1 MTDNKK
7 AEVISVICYNYRNQ
21 RARAEQT
28 MIQLKRERNKVKR
41 TFKKDSTD
49 FLNKECKKHGLN
61 INGILRIL
69 DLDNDETK

>member
-1 MTDNKK
+1 
-7 AEVISVICYNYRNQ
+7 
-21 RARAEQT
+21 
-28 MIQLKRERNKVKR
+28 MIKLKRERNKVKR